1 MMQTTKATKKMN
13 FSPTIEKSEV
23 SKYPTVQFTGRIITI
38 DTKAD
43 TERAAQALSKEKILG
58 LDTETRPSFRKG
70 VHYNVSL
77 LQLSTAD
84 TCYLFRLCR
93 TGLTDKLIELL
104 ESTNVKKVGV
114 SLHDDFHVLKARRSF
129 TPGCFVELQTY
140 VSDFGIEEMSLQ
152 KIYAIIFAQRISKS
166 QQLTNWDADVLTD
179 KQKTY
184 AATDAW
190 ACLNIY
196 NHLERI
202 KESK

>member
-1 MMQTTKATKKMN
+1 MKN

-38 DTKAD
+38 DTEYE
-43 TERAAQALSKEKILG
+43 TERAALALSKEKIIG
-58 LDTETRPSFRKG
+58 IDTETRPSFRKG

-77 LQLSTAD
+77 LQLSTTD
-84 TCYLFRLCR
+84 TCFLFRLCR
-93 TGLTDKLIELL
+93 TGLTDALIELL
-104 ESTNVKKVGV
+104 ESTNVKKVGL
-114 SLHDDFHVLKARRSF
+114 SLHDDFHALKARRSF
-129 TPGCFVELQTY
+129 TPGSFVELQKY
-140 VSDFGIEEMSLQ
+140 VSEFGIEEMSLQ

-179 KQKTY
+179 KQKIY

-196 NHLERI
+196 NHLEKI

>member
-1 MMQTTKATKKMN
+1 MKN
-13 FSPTIEKSEV
+13 FSPTIEKSEIQ
-23 SKYPTVQFTGRIITI
+23 KFPTAQFTGRIITI
-38 DTKAD
+38 DSEAEA
-43 TERAAQALSKEKILG
+43 ERAARALLKEEFLG

-84 TCYLFRLCR
+84 TCFLFRLCR
-93 TGLTDKLIELL
+93 TGLTDTLVELL
-104 ESTNVKKVGV
+104 ESKSVKKIGL
-114 SLHDDFHVLKARRSF
+114 SLHDDFSMLKARRSF
-129 TPGCFVELQTY
+129 TPGSFVELQKY
-140 VSDFGIEEMSLQ
+140 VSEFGLQEMGLQ
-152 KIYAIIFAQRISKS
+152 KIYAIIFAERISKS

-179 KQKTY
+179 KQKMY

-196 NHLERI
+196 NHLRRI

>member
-1 MMQTTKATKKMN
+1 MKN

-38 DTKAD
+38 DTEYE
-43 TERAAQALSKEKILG
+43 TERAALALSKEKIIG
-58 LDTETRPSFRKG
+58 IDTETRPSFRKG

-77 LQLSTAD
+77 LQLSTTD
-84 TCYLFRLCR
+84 TCFLFRLCR
-93 TGLTDKLIELL
+93 TGLTDALIELL
-104 ESTNVKKVGV
+104 EITNIKKVGL
-114 SLHDDFHVLKARRSF
+114 SLHDDFHALKARRSF
-129 TPGCFVELQTY
+129 TPGSFVELQKY
-140 VSDFGIEEMSLQ
+140 VSNFGIEEMSLQ

-179 KQKTY
+179 KQKIY

-196 NHLERI
+196 NHLEKI

>member
-129 TPGCFVELQTY
+129 TPGCFVELQKY